1 MSRCC
6 LRPDCHLDGSVASVA
21 RIKRSGIRE
30 NVKSK
35 APPRGGFFCPCY
47 TALVT
52 SVTFDTLKF
61 VEKLKASGMPDAE
74 AKAIAEAFRDA
85 QSDAELVTK
94 KDLQIELAPLKGDLL
109 LLKWMIGLVLGGIM
123 ALLLKSFF
131 PG

>member
-1 MSRCC
+1 M
-6 LRPDCHLDGSVASVA
+6 A
-21 RIKRSGIRE
+21 
-30 NVKSK
+30 
-35 APPRGGFFCPCY
+35 
-47 TALVT
+47 

-61 VEKLKASGMPDAE
+61 VEKLTASGMPDAE

-109 LLKWMIGLVLGGIM
+109 LLKWMVGLVLGGIM

>member
-1 MSRCC
+1 M
-6 LRPDCHLDGSVASVA
+6 
-21 RIKRSGIRE
+21 
-30 NVKSK
+30 
-35 APPRGGFFCPCY
+35 
-47 TALVT
+47 T

-61 VEKLKASGMPDAE
+61 VERLKASGMPDTE

-109 LLKWMIGLVLGGIM
+109 LLKWMMGLILGGVL
-123 ALLLKSFF
+123 ALILRSFF